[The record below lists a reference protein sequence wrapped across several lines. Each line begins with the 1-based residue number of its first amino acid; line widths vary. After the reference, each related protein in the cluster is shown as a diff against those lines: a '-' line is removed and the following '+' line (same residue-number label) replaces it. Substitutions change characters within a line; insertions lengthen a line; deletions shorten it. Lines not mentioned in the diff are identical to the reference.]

1 MSWDE
6 AFAGDPH
13 EVAGRFTA
21 WVQAAAVLSRN
32 LAAEQHR
39 APKFRQTLDT
49 FIGSATRLASRTQA
63 TAQDPAAWARVFA
76 DVPGNAPASDPDPEQ
91 AATRTPP
98 RPPPAVPDRARS
110 RRKTSTARQGSG
122 QPGDAPVAPV
132 VPGPETPAVAGRL
145 PQCRRPAPAGRRL
158 RPEHRHRPG
167 GPRAAELTV
176 VHDDGRTVLLH
187 DDISGTTAGGHR
199 LDPGEVPAY
208 LAAYA
213 SHPQLPPR
221 CLADLIRQDPAAP
234 GTLTLSGAREI
245 AARHDL
251 EVRIRRSGG
260 QAYITFREPGI
271 GGPPVLSYPAGT
283 GSARHGPCEVPV
295 AAINS
300 YLLTYRASVP
310 PAMFAAPAAG
320 PQDWARRV
328 AQLTPHLVDGGG
340 CFVAGTRD
348 HLRAAL
354 AAARGGDT
362 DGGRQAPRPGR
373 GPDAAADARPGT
385 RKPTSSPSSAST
397 PPATATP
404 TTRPVTWPG
413 PCPRCWMPAT
423 ANGTGSAPISPPTR
437 RSVSTV
443 PRTSQPQSRPAR

>member
-1 MSWDE
+1 MPDACRSAADL
-6 AFAGDPH
+6 
-13 EVAGRFTA
+13 RRL
-21 WVQAAAVLSRN
+21 AAAYGLSI
-32 LAAEQHR
+32 
-39 APKFRQTLDT
+39 DT
-49 FIGSATRLASRTQA
+49 G
-63 TAQDPAAWARVFA
+63 PA
-76 DVPGNAPASDPDPEQ
+76 
-91 AATRTPP
+91 
-98 RPPPAVPDRARS
+98 
-110 RRKTSTARQGSG
+110 
-122 QPGDAPVAPV
+122 
-132 VPGPETPAVAGRL
+132 
-145 PQCRRPAPAGRRL
+145 
-158 RPEHRHRPG
+158 

-199 LDPGEVPAY
+199 LNPGEVSRY

-251 EVRIRRSGG
+251 DVRIRRCGG

-295 AAINS
+295 AAIDS

-310 PAMFAAPAAG
+310 PAMFAAPVAG

-354 AAARGGDT
+354 AAARSGDT
-362 DGGRQAPRPGR
+362 AEAGRLLGQAE
-373 GPDAAADARPGT
+373 AL
-385 RKPTSSPSSAST
+385 T
-397 PPATATP
+397 PPLTP
-404 TTRPVTWPG
+404 APEREADLLAVIGQHAARYGYTDDPAGHMARA
-413 PCPRCWMPAT
+413 MPPLLDASDREWDWVRSYI
-423 ANGTGSAPISPPTR
+423 SAHPEVREHRAQDEPAA
-437 RSVSTV
+437 
-443 PRTSQPQSRPAR
+443 QAWPAR